1 MEYLSNDHE
10 YHPRLQENS
19 HKLYGEKGHPLL
31 NLKKG
36 QWKWRQQH
44 DQSFSNGGKSTVE
57 QILTLEER
65 NKFTTAT
72 LLCKLPLYFYLLMKK
87 PHSRYFQISSVSLL
101 LGSKVQP

>member
-10 YHPRLQENS
+10 YHTRLQENS

-57 QILTLEER
+57 QTVGSEET
-65 NKFTTAT
+65 NPK
-72 LLCKLPLYFYLLMKK
+72 KLQPVIRAKK
-87 PHSRYFQISSVSLL
+87 LIIWVMSFEKEKL
-101 LGSKVQP
+101 